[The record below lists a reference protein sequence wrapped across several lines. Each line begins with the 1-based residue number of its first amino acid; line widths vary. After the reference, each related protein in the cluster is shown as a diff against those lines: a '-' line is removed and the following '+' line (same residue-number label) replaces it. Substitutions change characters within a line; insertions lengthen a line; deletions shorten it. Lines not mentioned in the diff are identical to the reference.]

1 MRPDGLA
8 GSLAAVGGTLLAS
21 AAAGW
26 ILARAIFPGG
36 TGWRMER
43 AGWGLG
49 IGTLLIAANVPFAL
63 IFGLRPGIFSLLP
76 LLAVAGALAWR
87 FALPKEGEPQRTRSK
102 TRVPLLGTLFLAL
115 TALGVTV
122 YAVRALAEPMW
133 SNDFLAVWGLKG
145 KTIFGEGSLP
155 RRLFDWPS
163 FEFSNPGYPLGLP
176 LLYAGIAFLL
186 GAWEDHTLA
195 ILFPA
200 WLVATLLILSGWLRR
215 RGASLPVALA
225 AAALLAQFEPLY
237 SAHLSGMAEVP
248 LSFSFLLL
256 GTSLSDAMDRTD
268 PGAPR
273 RLALASLLAAATKS
287 EGLFLV
293 AAAFFFILIRAA
305 ARSAQG
311 AGKTAAALVFPAALS
326 AALHRLAI
334 GSHPVRGLDLAY
346 LARPDLSARLW
357 ESLRLTFGLHVK
369 PGWLAWLALLAL
381 LLLGRANP
389 HGDRLLVLAGACF
402 AVYLFLPA
410 LCVFDPVWLVT
421 WTQGRNLAALA
432 PLAAAGIG
440 ARVALL
446 DWRAIRPRRYE
457 GESANRGAVLAPGGA
472 SS

>member
-1 MRPDGLA
+1 MRPDGLV
-8 GSLAAVGGTLLAS
+8 GSLAAVGGILLAS
-21 AAAGW
+21 AGAGW
-26 ILARAIFPGG
+26 ILARAIIPGA

-63 IFGLRPGIFSLLP
+63 IYGLRPGIFSLFP
-76 LLAVAGALAWR
+76 LLAVAGTLAWR
-87 FALPKEGEPQRTRSK
+87 FVLPKEGEPQRTRSQA
-102 TRVPLLGTLFLAL
+102 RVPLLGTLFLAL

-145 KTIFGEGSLP
+145 KTIFGEESLP

-176 LLYAGIAFLL
+176 LLYAGTAFLL

-195 ILFPA
+195 LLFPA
-200 WLVATLLILSGWLRR
+200 WLAATLLVLSGWLRR
-215 RGASLPVALA
+215 RGASLSVALA

-237 SAHLSGMAEVP
+237 SSHLSGMAEVP

-256 GTSLSDAMDRTD
+256 GTSFSDAVDRTD

-273 RLALASLLAAATKS
+273 RLALASLLAAATKN

-305 ARSAQG
+305 VRPGQG
-311 AGKTAAALVFPAALS
+311 AWRTAAALVFPAAFS

-346 LARPDLSARLW
+346 LTRPDLSARLW

-389 HGDRLLVLAGACF
+389 HGDRLLILAGACF
-402 AVYLFLPA
+402 GVYLFLPA
-410 LCVFDPVWLVT
+410 LCVFDPIWLVT
-421 WTQGRNLAALA
+421 WTQGRSLAALA

-446 DWRAIRPRRYE
+446 DWRAIRPRYE
-457 GESANRGAVLAPGGA
+457 GKSANDGGVLGPGGA